1 MKLNRYEAWH
11 FHYIAKIEEPFNL
24 WIKEKPQ
31 GKMQFFGEWEDDGK
45 YDIPEADD
53 NEEFKK
59 WLLTERKKNEK
70 AETSLL
76 EG

>member
-1 MKLNRYEAWH
+1 
-11 FHYIAKIEEPFNL
+11 
-24 WIKEKPQ
+24 
-31 GKMQFFGEWEDDGK
+31 MQFFGEWEDDGK
-45 YDIPEADD
+45 YDIPEDDD

-59 WLLTERKKNEK
+59 WLVEDRKKYEE

>member
-1 MKLNRYEAWH
+1 MKLNRHEAWH
-11 FHYIAKIEEPFNL
+11 YHSIAKIKQPFNL

-31 GKMQFFGEWEDDGK
+31 GKMQFFGEWEDNGI
-45 YDIPEADD
+45 YDVPEADD

-59 WLLTERKKNEK
+59 WLLTERKKYEK

>member
-1 MKLNRYEAWH
+1 MKLNFFEAWH
-11 FHYIAKIEEPFNL
+11 YHHIAKIKQPFKL
-24 WIKEKPQ
+24 WIKTKPQ

-59 WLLTERKKNEK
+59 WLLEDRKKYEE

>member
-11 FHYIAKIEEPFNL
+11 YHSIAQIKQPFNL
-24 WIKEKPQ
+24 WIKDKPQ
-31 GKMQFFGEWEDDGK
+31 GKMQFFGEWEDNGI

-59 WLLTERKKNEK
+59 WVSEERINNEK

>member
-1 MKLNRYEAWH
+1 MKLNFYQAWH
-11 FHYIAKIEEPFNL
+11 YHYIARIRQPFKL

-31 GKMQFFGEWEDDGK
+31 GKMLFFGEWEDDGK

-53 NEEFKK
+53 NEKFKK
-59 WLLTERKKNEK
+59 WLLEDREKNEK
-70 AETSLL
+70 AETGLV